1 MKSTRKPKGSLRD
14 QLSADYL
21 KIFQEDFAANGVKV
35 IQALR
40 DKSPEKYAEIAAR
53 LIAATEPPNPN
64 DYSQCQS
71 QEEIAVKLLQSVGL
85 EGEATEEQIQEAIAA
100 KDRFT
105 EQLEAI
111 RGRAQLTE
119 QELN

>member
-1 MKSTRKPKGSLRD
+1 
-14 QLSADYL
+14 
-21 KIFQEDFAANGVKV
+21 
-35 IQALR
+35 
-40 DKSPEKYAEIAAR
+40 
-53 LIAATEPPNPN
+53 
-64 DYSQCQS
+64 
-71 QEEIAVKLLQSVGL
+71 VKLLQSVGL
-85 EGEATEEQIQEAIAA
+85 EGGATEEQIQEAIAA